1 MSNELIEIKHASEI
15 VPLTEE
21 AREAAVIYE
30 MNRVIKIFNNQT
42 EGTPEGT
49 PSLLAGS
56 ITIDFGS
63 NLHYND
69 GVNRLQQYF
78 ESKGYTV
85 GIKNVHIGTGLPRV
99 GSIVVSWPH

>member
-30 MNRVIKIFNNQT
+30 MNRVIKMFNNRI
-42 EGTPEGT
+42 EGTLEGT

-56 ITIDFGS
+56 VTIDFES
-63 NLHYND
+63 NLLYND
-69 GVNRLQQYF
+69 GVSRLQKYF

-85 GIKNVHIGTGLPRV
+85 GTKIHIETGIPRA

>member
-15 VPLTEE
+15 APLTEE
-21 AREAAVIYE
+21 ARESAVIDE
-30 MNRVIKIFNNQT
+30 MNRVIKIFNKKT
-42 EGTPEGT
+42 EEI
-49 PSLLAGS
+49 PSRLAGS

-63 NLHYND
+63 NLYYND

-78 ESKGYTV
+78 ESKGYTT
-85 GIKNVHIGTGLPRV
+85 GLKNVHIGTDLPRV